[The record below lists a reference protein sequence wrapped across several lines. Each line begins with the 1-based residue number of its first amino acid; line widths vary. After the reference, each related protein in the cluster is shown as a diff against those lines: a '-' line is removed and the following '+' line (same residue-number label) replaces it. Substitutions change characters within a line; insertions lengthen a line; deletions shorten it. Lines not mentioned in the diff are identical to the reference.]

1 MTLLFSH
8 IGEVRMAVTHELE
21 TTINSELVDD
31 TLLTV
36 HDAARFLKVSVT
48 WVYEH
53 VRPDAGDRLPVMK
66 LGKYLR
72 FDRRDLQAYI
82 DAKRAESRRQ
92 SHRR

>member
-1 MTLLFSH
+1 
-8 IGEVRMAVTHELE
+8 MATTHELE
-21 TTINSELVDD
+21 TAEVLQRGIGDD
-31 TLLTV
+31 ELLTV
-36 HDAARFLKVSVT
+36 QDTARLLKVSVT

-53 VRPDAGDRLPVMK
+53 VRPSAEDRLPVVK

-92 SHRR
+92 PRRR